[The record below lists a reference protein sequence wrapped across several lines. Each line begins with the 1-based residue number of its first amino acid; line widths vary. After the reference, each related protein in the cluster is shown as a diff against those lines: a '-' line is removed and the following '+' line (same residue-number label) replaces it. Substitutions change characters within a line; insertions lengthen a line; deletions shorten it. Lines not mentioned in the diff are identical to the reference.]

1 MAANVIPPPPPPPHP
16 NLLSAIIFPSPPPRA
31 KETVEFYEGV
41 FGAQTIQHSSRPV
54 AIRVWGNK
62 SLIWLSSYC
71 IFVGSTRITVSDR
84 LEDLHVEAVAFV
96 PHICPSLVTTDI
108 YDMVAKSVA
117 NGCVL
122 MGSVK
127 EEPYRPSVLVGTLRD
142 PFEVTWSFCNSATG
156 NLKEK

>member
-1 MAANVIPPPPPPPHP
+1 MAAV
-16 NLLSAIIFPSPPPRA
+16 IFPSPPPRA
-31 KETVEFYEGV
+31 KEAVEFYEVV

-54 AIRVWGNK
+54 AVGVSGNK

-71 IFVGSTRITVSDR
+71 IFVGSNRITVSDR
-84 LEDLHVEAVAFV
+84 LEDLHVAAVASV

-122 MGSVK
+122 MESVS
-127 EEPYRPSVLVGTLRD
+127 EDPYRPVVLVGTLRD
-142 PFEVTWSFCNSATG
+142 PFGVTWSFCNSAIG

>member
-1 MAANVIPPPPPPPHP
+1 MAAV
-16 NLLSAIIFPSPPPRA
+16 IFPSPPPRA
-31 KETVEFYEGV
+31 KEAVEFYEVV

-54 AIRVWGNK
+54 AVGVSGNK

-71 IFVGSTRITVSDR
+71 IFVGSNRITVSDR
-84 LEDLHVEAVAFV
+84 LEDLHVAAVASV

-122 MGSVK
+122 MVPKVLLSHTS
-127 EEPYRPSVLVGTLRD
+127 ELRPLQ
-142 PFEVTWSFCNSATG
+142 
-156 NLKEK
+156 